1 MRFSARELDIP
12 YNVYNILFLSV
23 MLAEY
28 ISNSY
33 RPIIVDALI
42 FSQLNRTGES
52 HRKVISRIA
61 LEKDFESGHVILII
75 PWWLGSAGLCVSG
88 AAVLNSWLSNKCI
101 WHGPSWPIA
110 KKLRMT
116 FYQDETI
123 IQYLAQS
130 LNLHKALAATTWAT
144 KARWRGRYLL
154 HSLRWPGA
162 VVPLP
167 HRFFVSSK

>member
-33 RPIIVDALI
+33 RSIIVDALI

-75 PWWLGSAGLCVSG
+75 P
-88 AAVLNSWLSNKCI
+88 
-101 WHGPSWPIA
+101 
-110 KKLRMT
+110 
-116 FYQDETI
+116 
-123 IQYLAQS
+123 
-130 LNLHKALAATTWAT
+130 
-144 KARWRGRYLL
+144 
-154 HSLRWPGA
+154 
-162 VVPLP
+162 
-167 HRFFVSSK
+167 

>member
-1 MRFSARELDIP
+1 
-12 YNVYNILFLSV
+12 

-75 PWWLGSAGLCVSG
+75 P
-88 AAVLNSWLSNKCI
+88 
-101 WHGPSWPIA
+101 
-110 KKLRMT
+110 
-116 FYQDETI
+116 
-123 IQYLAQS
+123 
-130 LNLHKALAATTWAT
+130 
-144 KARWRGRYLL
+144 
-154 HSLRWPGA
+154 
-162 VVPLP
+162 
-167 HRFFVSSK
+167 